1 MSKRISA
8 ADAAKLIRSGD
19 TVASVGVIGWITP
32 DALLRSLAERFR
44 AEAAPRDLT
53 FYFPCGT
60 GDSIDIRG
68 MDHVAIEGLM
78 RRIISGSYVNP
89 LHPTKRTRPELMR
102 LIRENLIEAYSWPIG
117 ASMQWL
123 REVARRSPGLI
134 TEIGLGTY
142 ADPRQ
147 QGGKFTSL
155 AKQDLIELIELR
167 GKPYLFYPTFPLN
180 VGFVRASSADSFG
193 NLSYEDEAL
202 ISSNVA
208 LALAVKAS
216 GGIVVAQVRQELPR
230 YSRPA
235 HHVRIPGVL
244 VDHYVVEPEQ
254 MSGTGITLDRSYLG
268 GAPPNL
274 RALPV
279 LPLGPD
285 KVIARRAAREVRP
298 ARTSIFGFGASS
310 DVPLVM
316 AEAGLFDDGGLGD
329 YQFTTEHGP
338 FGGVVMSGW
347 QFSAN
352 VGPEALLDG
361 VQQLDFIDG
370 GNCPFAALAFAQF
383 DRAGNVNVSWF
394 GSSNP
399 GAGGFIDIAQNA
411 KDLIFTGTFTTSGL
425 NVAIGDGGLRVIK
438 EGTVRKFVD
447 RVEQITYPVNN
458 GVVERGQTA
467 LVVTERAVFR
477 VEPEGLALT
486 EAAKGIDI
494 RGDILDQMSFAPY
507 RIADPLPA
515 MDASLFAE
523 SKQAE
528 RASPQDSSCEA
539 NATL

>member
-1 MSKRISA
+1 MSKRINA
-8 ADAAKLIRSGD
+8 DDAARLVRSGD
-19 TVASVGVIGWITP
+19 TVASVGVIGWVTP
-32 DALLRSLAERFR
+32 DALLRGVADCFR
-44 AEAAPRDLT
+44 RDSEPRDLT

-89 LHPTKRTRPELMR
+89 LHPIKRTRPELMR
-102 LIRENLIEAYSWPIG
+102 LIRENRVEAYSWPIG

-123 REVARRSPGLI
+123 REVARRGPGLM

-142 ADPRQ
+142 ADPRE
-147 QGGKFTSL
+147 QGGKFTSR
-155 AKQDLIELIELR
+155 AKQDLIELIEFR

-180 VGFVRASSADSFG
+180 VGFIRASSADSSG
-193 NLSYEDEAL
+193 NLSYEDETL

-216 GGIVVAQVRQELPR
+216 GGIVIAQVRQEVPR

-235 HHVRIPGVL
+235 HHVRVPGAL

-254 MSGTGITLDRSYLG
+254 MSGTDVKSDRAYLG
-268 GAPPNL
+268 GAPPDL
-274 RALPV
+274 RSLPK

-285 KVIARRAAREVRP
+285 KVIARRASREVRP
-298 ARTSIFGFGASS
+298 GRTCIFGFGASS

-316 AEAGLFDDGGLGD
+316 AEAGLFDDGRIGD

-338 FGGVVMSGW
+338 FGGIVMSGW

-352 VGPEALLDG
+352 IGPEALLDG
-361 VQQLDFIDG
+361 VQQFDFIDG

-383 DRAGNVNVSWF
+383 DREGNVNVSWF

-411 KDLIFTGTFTTSGL
+411 KDLVFTGSFTTAGL
-425 NVAIGDGGLRVIK
+425 NVSIGDGGLRVVK
-438 EGTVRKFVD
+438 EGSVRKFVD
-447 RVEQITYPVNN
+447 RAEQITYPVRK

-467 LVVTERAVFR
+467 LIVTERAVFR
-477 VEPEGLALT
+477 VVPEGLMLT
-486 EAAKGIDI
+486 EVAKGIDV
-494 RGDILDQMSFAPY
+494 RRDILEQMAFAPA
-507 RIADPLPA
+507 RIADPLPV
-515 MDASLFAE
+515 MEASLFAE
-523 SKQAE
+523 APETVELSDITTRKAG
-528 RASPQDSSCEA
+528 
-539 NATL
+539 TV

>member
-1 MSKRISA
+1 MNKRINADEA
-8 ADAAKLIRSGD
+8 ARLVRSGD

-32 DALLRSLAERFR
+32 DALLRALADRFHHDS
-44 AEAAPRDLT
+44 EPRDLT

-68 MDHVAIEGLM
+68 MDHVAVEGLM

-89 LHPTKRTRPELMR
+89 LHPAKRTRPDLMR
-102 LIRENLIEAYSWPIG
+102 LIRENRIEAYSWPIG

-123 REVARRSPGLI
+123 REVARRSPGLM

-155 AKQDLIELIELR
+155 AKQDLIELIEFR

-180 VGFVRASSADSFG
+180 VAFIRASSADSFG
-193 NLSYEDEAL
+193 NLSYEDETL

-216 GGIVVAQVRQELPR
+216 GGTVIAQVRQEGQR

-235 HHVRIPGVL
+235 HQVLIPGAL

-254 MSGTGITLDRSYLG
+254 MSGTDIRLDRAYLG
-268 GAPPNL
+268 GSAPDL
-274 RALPV
+274 HSLPKP
-279 LPLGPD
+279 PLGPD
-285 KVIARRAAREVRP
+285 KVIARRASRGVRP
-298 ARTSIFGFGASS
+298 GRTCIFGFGASS

-316 AEAGLFDDGGLGD
+316 AEDGLFDDGRIGD

-338 FGGVVMSGW
+338 FGGIVMSGW

-352 VGPEALLDG
+352 IGPEALLDG
-361 VQQLDFIDG
+361 VQQFDFIDG

-383 DRAGNVNVSWF
+383 DREGNVNVSWF

-411 KDLIFTGTFTTSGL
+411 KDLVFTGTFTTAGL
-425 NVAIGDGGLRVIK
+425 NVSMSDGGLRVAK
-438 EGTVRKFVD
+438 EGSVQKFVD
-447 RVEQITYPVNN
+447 RAEQITYPVRK
-458 GVVERGQTA
+458 GVVERGQSA
-467 LVVTERAVFR
+467 LIVTERAVFR
-477 VEPEGLALT
+477 VVPEGLVLT
-486 EAAKGIDI
+486 EVAKGVDV
-494 RGDILDQMSFAPY
+494 RRDILDQMAFAPH
-507 RIADPLPA
+507 RIVDPLPL

-523 SKQAE
+523 Y
-528 RASPQDSSCEA
+528 PVITTDTEA
-539 NATL
+539 RKAVGSV

>member
-1 MSKRISA
+1 VNKRINADEA
-8 ADAAKLIRSGD
+8 ARLVRSGD

-32 DALLRSLAERFR
+32 DALLRALADRFHHDS
-44 AEAAPRDLT
+44 EPRDLT

-68 MDHVAIEGLM
+68 MDHVAVEGLM

-89 LHPTKRTRPELMR
+89 LHPTKRTRPDLMR
-102 LIRENLIEAYSWPIG
+102 LIRENCIEAYSWPIG

-123 REVARRSPGLI
+123 REVARRSPGLM

-155 AKQDLIELIELR
+155 AKQDLIELIEFR

-180 VGFVRASSADSFG
+180 VAFIRASSADSFG
-193 NLSYEDEAL
+193 NLSYEDETL

-216 GGIVVAQVRQELPR
+216 GGTVIAQVRQEVQR

-235 HHVRIPGVL
+235 HQVRIPGAL

-254 MSGTGITLDRSYLG
+254 MSGTDIRLDRAYLG
-268 GAPPNL
+268 GSAPDL
-274 RALPV
+274 HSLPK
-279 LPLGPD
+279 PPMGPD
-285 KVIARRAAREVRP
+285 KVIARRASREVRP
-298 ARTSIFGFGASS
+298 GRTCIFGFGASS

-316 AEAGLFDDGGLGD
+316 AEDCLFDDGRIGD

-338 FGGVVMSGW
+338 FGGIVMSGW

-352 VGPEALLDG
+352 IGPEALLDG
-361 VQQLDFIDG
+361 VQQFDFIDG

-383 DRAGNVNVSWF
+383 DREGNVNVSWF

-411 KDLIFTGTFTTSGL
+411 KDLVFTGTFTTAGL
-425 NVAIGDGGLRVIK
+425 DVSISDGGLRVAK
-438 EGTVRKFVD
+438 EGSVQKFVD
-447 RVEQITYPVNN
+447 RAEQITYPVRK
-458 GVVERGQTA
+458 GVVERGQSA
-467 LVVTERAVFR
+467 LIVTERAVFR
-477 VEPEGLALT
+477 VVPEGLVLT
-486 EAAKGIDI
+486 EVAKGIDV
-494 RGDILDQMSFAPY
+494 RRDILDQMAFAPHH
-507 RIADPLPA
+507 IVDPLPL

-523 SKQAE
+523 Y
-528 RASPQDSSCEA
+528 PVITTDTEA
-539 NATL
+539 RKAVGSV

>member
-1 MSKRISA
+1 VTKRISA
-8 ADAAKLIRSGD
+8 DQAARLIKSGD

-44 AEAAPRDLT
+44 KEAEPRDLT

-102 LIRENLIEAYSWPIG
+102 LIRENRIEAYSWPIG

-123 REVARRSPGLI
+123 REVARKSPGLM
-134 TEIGLGTY
+134 TEIGVGTY

-147 QGGKFTSL
+147 QGGKFTSR
-155 AKQDLIELIELR
+155 ATEDLIELIEFR
-167 GKPYLFYPTFPLN
+167 GKQYLFYPTFPLK
-180 VGFVRASSADSFG
+180 VGFIRASSADSAG

-216 GGIVVAQVRQELPR
+216 GGVVIAQVRQEVSR
-230 YSRPA
+230 HSRPA
-235 HHVRIPGVL
+235 HHVRIPGAL
-244 VDHYVVEPEQ
+244 VDHYVVEPDQ
-254 MSGTGITLDRSYLG
+254 MSGTDIRSDRAYLG
-268 GAPPNL
+268 GAVADIH
-274 RALPV
+274 ALPR

-298 ARTSIFGFGASS
+298 GRTSIFGFGASS
-310 DVPLVM
+310 DMPLVM
-316 AEAGLFDDGGLGD
+316 AEAGLFDDGRIGD

-352 VGPEALLDG
+352 IGPEALLDG
-361 VQQLDFIDG
+361 VQQFDFIDG

-383 DRAGNVNVSWF
+383 DRDGNVNVSWF
-394 GSSNP
+394 GASNP
-399 GAGGFIDIAQNA
+399 GAGGFIDIAHNA
-411 KDLIFTGTFTTSGL
+411 KDLVFTGTFTTAGL
-425 NVAIGDGGLRVIK
+425 NVDIRNGGLSVAR
-438 EGTVRKFVD
+438 EGSVRKFVD
-447 RVEQITYPVNN
+447 RAEQITYPVRK
-458 GVVERGQTA
+458 GVVERNQTA
-467 LVVTERAVFR
+467 LIVTERAVFR
-477 VEPEGLALT
+477 VEPGGLTLI
-486 EAAKGIDI
+486 EVAKGIDV
-494 RGDILDQMSFAPY
+494 RRDVLDQMAFAPAK
-507 RIADPLPA
+507 ILDPLPF
-515 MDASLFAE
+515 MDASLFTDVPTPAGAADTVKRMV
-523 SKQAE
+523 SG
-528 RASPQDSSCEA
+528 AS
-539 NATL
+539 

>member
-1 MSKRISA
+1 VNKRINADEA
-8 ADAAKLIRSGD
+8 ARLVRSGD

-32 DALLRSLAERFR
+32 DALLRALADRFHHDS
-44 AEAAPRDLT
+44 EPRDLT

-68 MDHVAIEGLM
+68 MDHVAVEGLM

-89 LHPTKRTRPELMR
+89 LHPTKRTRPDLMR
-102 LIRENLIEAYSWPIG
+102 LIRENRIEAYSWPIG

-123 REVARRSPGLI
+123 REVARRSPGLM

-155 AKQDLIELIELR
+155 AKQDLIELIEFR

-180 VGFVRASSADSFG
+180 VAFIRASSADSFG
-193 NLSYEDEAL
+193 NLSYEDETL

-216 GGIVVAQVRQELPR
+216 GGTVIAQVRQEVQR

-235 HHVRIPGVL
+235 HQVRIPGVL

-254 MSGTGITLDRSYLG
+254 MSGTDIRLDRAYLG
-268 GAPPNL
+268 GSAPDL
-274 RALPV
+274 HSLPKP
-279 LPLGPD
+279 PLGPD
-285 KVIARRAAREVRP
+285 KVIARRASREVRP
-298 ARTSIFGFGASS
+298 GRTCIFGFGASS

-316 AEAGLFDDGGLGD
+316 AEDGLFDDGRIGD

-338 FGGVVMSGW
+338 FGGIVMSGW

-352 VGPEALLDG
+352 IGPEALLDG
-361 VQQLDFIDG
+361 VQQFDFIDG

-383 DRAGNVNVSWF
+383 DREGNVNVSWF

-411 KDLIFTGTFTTSGL
+411 KDLVFTGTFTTAGL
-425 NVAIGDGGLRVIK
+425 NVSMSDGGLRVAK
-438 EGTVRKFVD
+438 EGSVQKFVD
-447 RVEQITYPVNN
+447 RAEQITYPVRK
-458 GVVERGQTA
+458 GVVERGQSA
-467 LVVTERAVFR
+467 LIVTERAVFR
-477 VEPEGLALT
+477 VVPEGLVLT
-486 EAAKGIDI
+486 EVAKGIDV
-494 RGDILDQMSFAPY
+494 RRDILDQMAFAPHH
-507 RIADPLPA
+507 IVDPLPL

-523 SKQAE
+523 YPVIST
-528 RASPQDSSCEA
+528 DTEA
-539 NATL
+539 RKAVGSV

>member
-8 ADAAKLIRSGD
+8 DEAARLVRSGD
-19 TVASVGVIGWITP
+19 TVASAGVIGWITP
-32 DALLRSLAERFR
+32 DALLRSVANRFGSEAE
-44 AEAAPRDLT
+44 PRDLT

-89 LHPTKRTRPELMR
+89 MHPTKRTRPELMR
-102 LIRENLIEAYSWPIG
+102 LIRENRIEAYSWPIG

-123 REVARRSPGLI
+123 REVARRSPGLM

-147 QGGKFTSL
+147 QGGKFTPR
-155 AKQDLIELIELR
+155 ATRDLIELIEFR

-180 VGFVRASSADSFG
+180 VGFIRASSADAAG

-216 GGIVVAQVRQELPR
+216 GGVVVAQVRQEMPR

-235 HHVRIPGVL
+235 HHVRIPGAL
-244 VDHYVVEPEQ
+244 VDYYVVEPDQ
-254 MSGTGITLDRSYLG
+254 MSGTDIRLDRAYLG
-268 GAPPNL
+268 GSAPDL
-274 RALPV
+274 RSLPK

-285 KVIARRAAREVRP
+285 KVIARRAALELRP
-298 ARTSIFGFGASS
+298 GRTSIFGFGASS

-316 AEAGLFDDGGLGD
+316 AEAGLFDNGHIGD

-338 FGGVVMSGW
+338 FGGIVMSGW

-352 VGPEALLDG
+352 IGPEALLDG
-361 VQQLDFIDG
+361 VQQFDFIDG

-383 DRAGNVNVSWF
+383 DRSGNVNVSWF

-411 KDLIFTGTFTTSGL
+411 KDLVFTGTFTTGGL
-425 NVAIGDGGLRVIK
+425 NVSIGNGGPRVVK
-438 EGTVRKFVD
+438 EGSVRKFVD
-447 RVEQITYPVNN
+447 RVEQITYPVRR

-467 LVVTERAVFR
+467 LIVTERAVFR
-477 VEPEGLALT
+477 VDADGLTLV
-486 EAAKGIDI
+486 EVAKGIDV
-494 RGDILDQMSFAPY
+494 RRDVLDQMAFAPE
-507 RIADPLPA
+507 RIVDPLPA
-515 MDASLFAE
+515 MEASLFAE
-523 SKQAE
+523 SREPADFAGAATRE
-528 RASPQDSSCEA
+528 ASGA
-539 NATL
+539 V

>member
-1 MSKRISA
+1 MTKRINA
-8 ADAAKLIRSGD
+8 PEAAKLVKSGD

-32 DALLRSLAERFR
+32 DALLCSLADRFR
-44 AEAAPRDLT
+44 TEATPRDLT
-53 FYFPCGT
+53 FYFSCGT

-78 RRIISGSYVNP
+78 QRIVSGSYVNP
-89 LHPTKRTRPELMR
+89 LHPIKRTRPALMR
-102 LIRENLIEAYSWPIG
+102 LIRENRIEAYSWPIG

-123 REVARRSPGLI
+123 REVARRSPGLM

-147 QGGKFTSL
+147 QGGKFTSRC
-155 AKQDLIELIELR
+155 KQDLIELVEFR
-167 GKPYLFYPTFPLN
+167 GKEYLFYPTFPLN
-180 VGFVRASSADSFG
+180 VGFIRASSADPFG

-216 GGIVVAQVRQELPR
+216 GGIVIAQVRHEVSR

-244 VDHYVVEPEQ
+244 VDHYVVTPDQ
-254 MSGTGITLDRSYLG
+254 MSGTGITLDPAYLG
-268 GAPPNL
+268 GARPNL
-274 RALPV
+274 HRLPV

-298 ARTSIFGFGASS
+298 GRTSIFGFGASS
-310 DVPLVM
+310 DVPLIM
-316 AEAGLFDDGGLGD
+316 AEDGLFDDGRIDD

-383 DRAGNVNVSWF
+383 DRDGNVNVSWF

-399 GAGGFIDIAQNA
+399 GAGGFIDIAHNA
-411 KDLIFTGTFTTSGL
+411 KDLVFTGTFTTGGL
-425 NVAIGDGGLRVIK
+425 DVAIGDGGLRVVK
-438 EGTVRKFVD
+438 EGSVRKFVE
-447 RVEQITYPVNN
+447 RTEQITYPVRK
-458 GVVERGQTA
+458 GVAERGQTA
-467 LVVTERAVFR
+467 LLVTERAVFR
-477 VEPEGLALT
+477 IEPEGLVLA
-486 EAAKGIDI
+486 EVANGIDV
-494 RGDILDQMSFAPY
+494 RRDILDQMAFAPF

-515 MDASLFAE
+515 MDASLFKEEQVADTAR
-523 SKQAE
+523 SA
-528 RASPQDSSCEA
+528 RRSPA
-539 NATL
+539 

>member
-8 ADAAKLIRSGD
+8 DEAARLVRSGD

-32 DALLRSLAERFR
+32 DALLRGVADRFR
-44 AEAAPRDLT
+44 RDSEPRDLT

-68 MDHVAIEGLM
+68 MDHVAVEGLM

-102 LIRENLIEAYSWPIG
+102 LIRENRVEAYSWPIG

-123 REVARRSPGLI
+123 REVARRSPGLM

-147 QGGKFTSL
+147 QGGKFTSR
-155 AKQDLIELIELR
+155 AKQDLIELIEFR

-180 VGFVRASSADSFG
+180 IGFIRASSADSAG
-193 NLSYEDEAL
+193 NLSYEDETL

-216 GGIVVAQVRQELPR
+216 GGIVIAQVRQEVPR

-235 HHVRIPGVL
+235 HHVRIPGAL
-244 VDHYVVEPEQ
+244 VDHYVVEPAQ
-254 MSGTGITLDRSYLG
+254 MSGTDIRSDRAYLG
-268 GAPPNL
+268 GAAPDL
-274 RALPV
+274 RSLPR

-285 KVIARRAAREVRP
+285 KVIARRASREVRP
-298 ARTSIFGFGASS
+298 GRTSIFGFGASS

-316 AEAGLFDDGGLGD
+316 AEAGLFDDGHLDD

-352 VGPEALLDG
+352 IGPEALLDG

-383 DRAGNVNVSWF
+383 DREGNVNVSWF

-411 KDLIFTGTFTTSGL
+411 KDLVFTGTFTTAGL
-425 NVAIGDGGLRVIK
+425 NVSIGDGGLRVAK
-438 EGTVRKFVD
+438 EGSVRKFVD
-447 RVEQITYPVNN
+447 RAEQITYPVKK

-467 LVVTERAVFR
+467 LIITERAVFR
-477 VEPEGLALT
+477 VVPEGLILI
-486 EAAKGIDI
+486 EVAKGIDV
-494 RGDILDQMSFAPY
+494 RRDILDQMAFAPHQ
-507 RIADPLPA
+507 IVDPLPV
-515 MDASLFAE
+515 MDASLFAD
-523 SKQAE
+523 SPTIAE
-528 RASPQDSSCEA
+528 TSDTETRTIVGSV
-539 NATL
+539 

>member
-1 MSKRISA
+1 VNKRINADEA
-8 ADAAKLIRSGD
+8 ARLVRSGD

-32 DALLRSLAERFR
+32 DALLRAVADRFR
-44 AEAAPRDLT
+44 HDSEPRDLT

-68 MDHVAIEGLM
+68 MDHVAVEGLM

-102 LIRENLIEAYSWPIG
+102 LIRENRVEAYSWPIG
-117 ASMQWL
+117 ASMHWL
-123 REVARRSPGLI
+123 REVARRSPGLM

-155 AKQDLIELIELR
+155 AKQDLIELIEFR

-180 VGFVRASSADSFG
+180 VAFIRASSADSFG
-193 NLSYEDEAL
+193 NLSYEDETL

-216 GGIVVAQVRQELPR
+216 GGIVIAQVRQEVPR
-230 YSRPA
+230 FSRPA
-235 HHVRIPGVL
+235 HQVRIPGVL
-244 VDHYVVEPEQ
+244 VDHYVVVPEQ
-254 MSGTGITLDRSYLG
+254 MSGTDIRLDRAYLG
-268 GAPPNL
+268 GSTPDL
-274 RALPV
+274 HSLPKP
-279 LPLGPD
+279 PLGPD
-285 KVIARRAAREVRP
+285 KVIARRASREVRP
-298 ARTSIFGFGASS
+298 GRTCIFGFGASS

-316 AEAGLFDDGGLGD
+316 AEDGLFDEGRIGD

-338 FGGVVMSGW
+338 FGGIVMSGW

-352 VGPEALLDG
+352 IGPEALLDG
-361 VQQLDFIDG
+361 LQQFDFIDG

-383 DRAGNVNVSWF
+383 DREGNVNVSWF

-411 KDLIFTGTFTTSGL
+411 KDLVFAGTFTTAGL
-425 NVAIGDGGLRVIK
+425 NVSISDGGLRVAK
-438 EGTVRKFVD
+438 EGSVQKFVD
-447 RVEQITYPVNN
+447 RAEQITYPVRK
-458 GVVERGQTA
+458 GVVERGQSA
-467 LVVTERAVFR
+467 LIITERAVFR
-477 VEPEGLALT
+477 VVPEGLVLA
-486 EAAKGIDI
+486 EVAKGIDV
-494 RGDILDQMSFAPY
+494 RRDILDQMAFAP
-507 RIADPLPA
+507 RHIVDPLPV

-523 SKQAE
+523 SPAITRAPDAE
-528 RASPQDSSCEA
+528 ARNTVGS
-539 NATL
+539 L